1 MNAPIDI
8 TGVTLKTERLTLRGI
23 DGTDA
28 AAIVLWR
35 GDPAVYRYF
44 LSPHKITEE
53 EHLRW
58 YRERYLPDEGRCD
71 WMCLRQSDGARIGVF
86 GLIRDGDAV
95 EVSYLLAPEARGR
108 GYAQEA
114 VLALLCY
121 AKTEWGAHKAT
132 AEIHRD
138 NAPSLALAKRLGF
151 TEAAWRD
158 DFILFEKEV

>member
-1 MNAPIDI
+1 MATHP
-8 TGVTLKTERLTLRGI
+8 TPLTTERLTLRGI
-23 DGTDA
+23 DETDA

-35 GDPAVYRYF
+35 SDPAVYRYF
-44 LSPHKITEE
+44 LSPHGITEA

-58 YRERYLPDEGRCD
+58 YRERYLPNEDRCD

-86 GLIRDGDAV
+86 GLIRENGSA
-95 EVSYLLAPEARGR
+95 EVSYLLAPEARGH

-121 AKTEWGAHKAT
+121 AKTEWGARNAT

-151 TEAAWRD
+151 SEAARRG
-158 DFILFEKEV
+158 DFIIFEKEV